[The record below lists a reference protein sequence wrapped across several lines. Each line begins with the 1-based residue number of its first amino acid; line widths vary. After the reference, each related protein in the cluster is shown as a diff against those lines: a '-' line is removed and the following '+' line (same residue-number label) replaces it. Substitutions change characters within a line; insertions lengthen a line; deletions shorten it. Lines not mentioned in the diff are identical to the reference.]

1 MNKRLGDRRLKPR
14 FDIVGELWGTLEA
27 VVRFQVDNIGPGGVL
42 FYSHVALP
50 PDSVH
55 RLTVSGGQREFTTQ
69 VQVRHVRPAI
79 GVSGEPAFAIGIEFL
94 GMHPVL
100 VDEIRRWSAA
110 GAESLEA

>member
-1 MNKRLGDRRLKPR
+1 MNKRFGDRRLTPR

-27 VVRFQVDNIGPGGVL
+27 IVRFQVDNIGPGGVL

-55 RLTVSGGQREFTTQ
+55 QLTVSGGQREFTTQ
-69 VQVRHVRPAI
+69 VQVRHVRPAT
-79 GVSGEPAFAIGIEFL
+79 GVSGEPAFAIGVEFL

-100 VDEIRRWSAA
+100 VEEIRRWSSA
-110 GAESLEA
+110 GSESFEA